1 MLELHPRAS
10 LSGTPFM
17 RRARFRL
24 HYATLPA
31 WPNDDRFPKWVRAG
45 SIAVRPT
52 RRGLQFWV
60 PVALEDLRRRRV
72 AVPNALRRAARPGW
86 RPPAGGEPEWSDV
99 VIEEWLCRGMV
110 HAFAERHVNPC
121 DQARFCA
128 ALLGGCATFLGR
140 QE

>member
-60 PVALEDLRRRRV
+60 PVALEDLRRRRRSADWPDATCFESQTSRGGPV
-72 AVPNALRRAARPGW
+72 AL
-86 RPPAGGEPEWSDV
+86 SD
-99 VIEEWLCRGMV
+99 
-110 HAFAERHVNPC
+110 
-121 DQARFCA
+121 
-128 ALLGGCATFLGR
+128 
-140 QE
+140 